1 MAPGARLMNNPN
13 PSAVSNP
20 PPYDNAKRVPAL
32 FVIAMIT
39 MWLLGMHAISEGVRA
54 IDIVRS
60 PLSESLAPLDGDSIS
75 DAAQRAFVEG
85 VAQYANVTLPLG
97 IAQLLLGA
105 LLAVVSVRALFGRRG
120 SLSFAL
126 QVVAANALLAVVG
139 HVLHNPVRG
148 SVIEAIV
155 ASGIAEP
162 PAQLERAEL
171 DALLRTNLQW
181 GFRFWLTAQLAGF
194 GFVAFAVTR
203 KSVRRLFASTSRP
216 GA

>member
-1 MAPGARLMNNPN
+1 MAPGAWLVNNP
-13 PSAVSNP
+13 SVTAVSNSSP
-20 PPYDNAKRVPAL
+20 QDSAKRVPAL
-32 FVIAMIT
+32 FVVAMVT
-39 MWLLGMHAISEGVRA
+39 MWLLGMHAITEGVRA
-54 IDIVRS
+54 IDIVHS

-75 DAAQRAFVEG
+75 DAAQRAFIEG
-85 VAQYANVTLPLG
+85 VAQHANVTLPLG

-148 SVIEAIV
+148 SVIDAIV
-155 ASGIAEP
+155 ASGIAQP
-162 PAQLERAEL
+162 PAQFDPAEF

-203 KSVRRLFASTSRP
+203 KSVRRLFASTSRA
-216 GA
+216 GG

>member
-1 MAPGARLMNNPN
+1 MALGGWLVNNLAA
-13 PSAVSNP
+13 STVSNSSP
-20 PPYDNAKRVPAL
+20 SGGAQRVPTL
-32 FVIAMIT
+32 FVIAMIM
-39 MWLLGMHAISEGVRA
+39 MWLLGMHAITEGVRA

-85 VAQYANVTLPLG
+85 VVQHANVTLPLG

-126 QVVAANALLAVVG
+126 QVVAANAVLAVVG

-162 PAQLERAEL
+162 SAQLERAEF

-181 GFRFWLTAQLAGF
+181 GFRFWLTAQLVGF

-203 KSVRRLFASTSRP
+203 KSVKQLFASTSDSGR
-216 GA
+216 